1 MNNFTER
8 FQIIFEIVYKQRE
21 YNNFKRHKKLIIVHF
36 YEMKQSYQHDN
47 FTFWFLQALK
57 T

>member
-21 YNNFKRHKKLIIVHF
+21 YNNFKRHKKLKIVHF
-36 YEMKQSYQHDN
+36 YEMKQSYQHDK
-47 FTFWFLQALK
+47 FVFLFFQALK